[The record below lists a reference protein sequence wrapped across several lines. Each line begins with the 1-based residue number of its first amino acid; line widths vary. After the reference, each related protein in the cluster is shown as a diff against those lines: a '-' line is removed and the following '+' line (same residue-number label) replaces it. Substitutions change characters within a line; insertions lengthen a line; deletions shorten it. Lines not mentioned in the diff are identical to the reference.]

1 MAEPLNEDGIDAPED
16 ESAAKKGG
24 GGRKKLILFVA
35 APVLLL
41 LLVGG
46 GLWASGLLGKLLGS
60 GHKAEAH
67 AEEQKPEPVK
77 QTAYYDMPEMLV
89 NLNASGRKTSFLKLT
104 VSLEIDNMQDVP
116 KLQAVMPRIVDNF
129 QVYLREL
136 RMEDLKGSGGMYR
149 VREELLARV
158 NTAIAPSRV
167 EGVLFKEML
176 VQ

>member
-1 MAEPLNEDGIDAPED
+1 MAERLKDDGIDAPED
-16 ESAAKKGG
+16 EAAPKKG

-46 GLWASGLLGKLLGS
+46 GLWASGLLGKLLGG
-60 GHKAEAH
+60 GHKAKAH
-67 AEEQKPEPVK
+67 QEEKKPEAPR

-104 VSLEIDNMQDVP
+104 VSLEIENAVDVP

-158 NTAIAPSRV
+158 NTAIAPSKV

>member
-1 MAEPLNEDGIDAPED
+1 MAESMTDDGIEPPID
-16 ESAAKKGG
+16 SAAPSGS
-24 GGRKKLILFVA
+24 GRKKLILFVV
-35 APVLLL
+35 APLVLLL
-41 LLVGG
+41 LIGG
-46 GLWASGLLGKLLGS
+46 GLWATGLLGKLMG
-60 GHKAEAH
+60 GGGQKEEAAH
-67 AEEQKPEPVK
+67 DEKKPESTK
-77 QTAYYDMPEMLV
+77 QAAYFDMPEMLV
-89 NLNASGRKTSFLKLT
+89 NLNAAGRKTNFLKLT
-104 VSLEIDNMQDVP
+104 VSLEIENPQDVP

-158 NTAIAPSRV
+158 NTAIAPSKV

>member
-1 MAEPLNEDGIDAPED
+1 MAERLKDDGIDAPED
-16 ESAAKKGG
+16 ESAPKKG

-46 GLWASGLLGKLLGS
+46 GLWASGLLGKLTGG
-60 GHKAEAH
+60 GHKEEAH
-67 AEEQKPEPVK
+67 QEEKKPEAPK

-104 VSLEIDNMQDVP
+104 VSLEIENAVDVP

-158 NTAIAPSRV
+158 NTAIAPSKV